1 MGGKEIWMC
10 GGGVWVVVMVVGV
23 NVVCW
28 AVDRLILAGF
38 TKANTVYRAT
48 STGIPEYEP
57 SVVVTMEQK
66 GGPYSRADRKLAIN
80 IKKYIN
86 KETDLLYQVFLFF
99 FILYNAFS

>member
-10 GGGVWVVVMVVGV
+10 GGGVWVVVVVVVVGGEGV

-28 AVDRLILAGF
+28 AVDQLILAGF

-48 STGIPEYEP
+48 STGFPKYEP
-57 SVVVTMEQK
+57 SVVVTMERK
-66 GGPYSRADRKLAIN
+66 GGPYSRADEKLAIN

-86 KETDLLYQVFLFF
+86 KVIDL
-99 FILYNAFS
+99 